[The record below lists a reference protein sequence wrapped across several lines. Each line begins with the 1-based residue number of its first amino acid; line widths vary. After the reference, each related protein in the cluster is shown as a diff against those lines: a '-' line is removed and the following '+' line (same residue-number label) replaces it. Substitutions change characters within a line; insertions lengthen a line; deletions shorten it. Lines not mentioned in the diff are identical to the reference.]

1 MNIAFK
7 ILTLSFFVG
16 VFAFNL
22 FSQEIDPDYKKMIER
37 KYEFPTI
44 SPDSTSMILDNSNVI
59 FLDTREPA
67 EYNVS
72 HIPNSILFGYDNP
85 NWKAV
90 DTISKDKK
98 VIVYCS
104 IGVRSQNIAEELKE
118 KGFGDVKNLYGGIFL
133 WADQS
138 REMVD
143 KNNNETSKVHGYN
156 KFWGRWVKK
165 AETVYE

>member
-1 MNIAFK
+1 M
-7 ILTLSFFVG
+7 G
-16 VFAFNL
+16 VFAFNSL
-22 FSQEIDPDYKKMIER
+22 SQEIDPDYKAMIER
-37 KYEFPTI
+37 IYEFPTI
-44 SPDSTSMILDNSNVI
+44 SPDSASMVLDDSDVV
-59 FLDTREPA
+59 FLDTREPE

-72 HIPNSILFGYDNP
+72 HLPNAILFGYDDP

-104 IGVRSQNIAEELKE
+104 VGVRSQNIAEELKE
-118 KGFGDVKNLYGGIFL
+118 KGFSEVKNLYGGIFL

-143 KNNNETSKVHGYN
+143 ENNNENSKVHGYN